1 MIDLGGPRAVILKV
15 GWKEKAADGTFPT
28 EPLYRQVDLPRCLAS
43 GVGRAV
49 ARCVGGGDVC
59 QSAPSTRGPYPEPD
73 FGNLSAKTPPA
84 VVHAALAAARLDGW
98 EETWPA
104 DMPPTVYVSS
114 N

>member
-1 MIDLGGPRAVILKV
+1 MQVILKV

-28 EPLYRQVDLPRCLAS
+28 KPLYRQVDLPYVPR
-43 GVGRAV
+43 VGESVELWPDAWREV
-49 ARCVGGGDVC
+49 TSVRLHR
-59 QSAPSTRGPYPEPD
+59 STGGPYPELD